1 MLGQARY
8 VPPEAQSA
16 QDLYWMQKALD
27 MAQEALEHEEV
38 PVGCVFVR
46 DGHMIAQA
54 RNRTN
59 ELANATRHAEL
70 EAIDEILQKIPPKDT
85 RFGTAPHGGPPDDN
99 PMLRTTLYVTIE
111 PCLMCASALR
121 QIGIQRVVFGAG
133 NERFGGNGTVLP
145 IHASKELPY
154 NPPYESVGGYLREE
168 AIMILRR
175 FYMTENAKGT
185 PSLLTSAPKPKT
197 KARRVLKTEIYRT
210 CYVTHRISAR
220 RVHAWL
226 RTTGPSCT
234 RYRSVSPSAE
244 RMREQPTAIVC
255 SAACFSRW
263 GLTSTISIATSEPVS
278 ATASHM

>member
-1 MLGQARY
+1 VDRESKPFSQPKKSQACLHPTKTIMLGQARY

-85 RFGTAPHGGPPDDN
+85 RFGTAPHAGPPDDN

-145 IHASKELPY
+145 IHASRELPY

-175 FYMTENAKGT
+175 FYMTENVKGT

-210 CYVTHRISAR
+210 CYVTHRISAW

-234 RYRSVSPSAE
+234 R
-244 RMREQPTAIVC
+244 
-255 SAACFSRW
+255 
-263 GLTSTISIATSEPVS
+263 
-278 ATASHM
+278 